1 MEKAIR
7 HSETLETENYQWTEE
22 KVRRVM
28 SNFNVSP
35 SICDLNQFTDKE
47 YVLSNIWND
56 NLWDKLDTGV

>member
-1 MEKAIR
+1 
-7 HSETLETENYQWTEE
+7 
-22 KVRRVM
+22 M

-35 SICDLNQFTDKE
+35 SICDLNQCTDKE